1 MPAAYPACQW
11 CTPLASLPHT
21 WAVHRICK
29 HAVCEQCTPRM
40 SASHMLAAHPMYEPA
55 PHVSSVP
62 HMRVCPICKPCR
74 SCKYT
79 SHASIFHGSAAH
91 VQASLTFLQRTP
103 YKSKAHTGAAH
114 LYRTDS
120 APGHGRQYS
129 PAHTELMR
137 GSLLAPHVLGRDAGI
152 CQNIPSSPAVAE
164 GLLLCLCRAPVV
176 SPKVREGLNNKSLHR
191 LLKICIVDGNY
202 SCPCSPLCSC
212 FWSPQWYFLC
222 HAGLNGRALPRTAHP
237 GALLCD
243 HAVLLEDCIGP
254 VSFQISV
261 YSCTVTVMVVLGVR
275 KQ

>member
-1 MPAAYPACQW
+1 MGWHICQRASSVPCVPAVYPACQPAPRVSSAPHMRA
-11 CTPLASLPHT
+11 CPL
-21 WAVHRICK
+21 
-29 HAVCEQCTPRM
+29 CEQCTPRM
-40 SASHMLAAHPMYEPA
+40 SASHTLAAHPTYEPA

-62 HMRVCPICKPCR
+62 HVRVCPICKPCR

-79 SHASIFHGSAAH
+79 SHARIFHGSAAH
-91 VQASLTFLQRTP
+91 VQACLAFSQRTP
-103 YKSKAHTGAAH
+103 YKSKAHRGAAH

-120 APGHGRQYS
+120 APGHGRQCS

-176 SPKVREGLNNKSLHR
+176 SPKVREGLNSKSLHK
-191 LLKICIVDGNY
+191 LLKACIVDGNY

-212 FWSPQWYFLC
+212 FWSPQWYLLC

-237 GALLCD
+237 VHCF
-243 HAVLLEDCIGP
+243 
-254 VSFQISV
+254 VSMQCF
-261 YSCTVTVMVVLGVR
+261 
-275 KQ
+275 